1 MASVVVEQV
10 VSMYELDASKYKAG
24 AASVVGASKQATD
37 AAKNVGSSSSS
48 LRQKLKGLGDDLGV
62 LGQGFGILT
71 AGAAALIAPFAI
83 GGKKAVDTAIQF
95 DTLNRSLTAIVGSGA
110 RASQVLGFV
119 DELAIPSIFD
129 TATLGEAA
137 KLLEAFGLK
146 TERFLPI
153 AEKLGTVFGG
163 NAESLTSFISAL
175 GFIRSGRFG
184 EGFESLAR
192 GGVSR
197 EALTARGLTFD
208 KGGSFTG
215 TVEQALT
222 AVEAVVNDK
231 FGKLADEMASGP
243 AAKLASLGDAFNRAM
258 RQIGVPLVERLLP
271 FVERIA
277 AALGN
282 LGEANVFG
290 DAISGFLSGLGA
302 VQTSTLDVEDSLLRL
317 AAGFVGFGTFLGNFF
332 EGMMM
337 TIKAVLKTT
346 IVGRLVSGLFDSKGG
361 GVGNF
366 FRDAFGITAAEEFY
380 SNSRQRMNTLATKPT
395 ETVADNL
402 ATSLG
407 AKAGGTPPLEEIA
420 QNTRITAENTEKLA
434 NLQDRVLGGGSLGSR
449 GLSRQELS
457 DIQTGRGASGTRE
470 IKTILVEL
478 GVAIERGMSR
488 TAARAIGNNV
498 SRREV

>member
-10 VSMYELDASKYKAG
+10 VSVYELDASKYKAG
-24 AASVVGASKQATD
+24 AQQVQNASKQASS
-37 AAKNVGSSSSS
+37 AASS
-48 LRQKLKGLGDDLGV
+48 LGGASKNLKGALSSLGGNLGV
-62 LGQGFGILT
+62 IGQ
-71 AGAAALIAPFAI
+71 AAAVVAATVGAVVIPMVA
-83 GGKKAVDTAIQF
+83 GGKKAVETAIQF
-95 DTLNRSLTAIVGSGA
+95 DTLSRSITAIVGSGA

-119 DELAIPSIFD
+119 DKLAAPSIFD

-302 VQTSTLDVEDSLLRL
+302 VQTSTLDVENSLLRL

>member
-1 MASVVVEQV
+1 
-10 VSMYELDASKYKAG
+10 
-24 AASVVGASKQATD
+24 
-37 AAKNVGSSSSS
+37 
-48 LRQKLKGLGDDLGV
+48 
-62 LGQGFGILT
+62 
-71 AGAAALIAPFAI
+71 
-83 GGKKAVDTAIQF
+83 
-95 DTLNRSLTAIVGSGA
+95 
-110 RASQVLGFV
+110 
-119 DELAIPSIFD
+119 
-129 TATLGEAA
+129 
-137 KLLEAFGLK
+137 
-146 TERFLPI
+146 
-153 AEKLGTVFGG
+153 
-163 NAESLTSFISAL
+163 
-175 GFIRSGRFG
+175 
-184 EGFESLAR
+184 
-192 GGVSR
+192 
-197 EALTARGLTFD
+197 
-208 KGGSFTG
+208 
-215 TVEQALT
+215 
-222 AVEAVVNDK
+222 
-231 FGKLADEMASGP
+231 
-243 AAKLASLGDAFNRAM
+243 
-258 RQIGVPLVERLLP
+258 
-271 FVERIA
+271 
-277 AALGN
+277 
-282 LGEANVFG
+282 
-290 DAISGFLSGLGA
+290 
-302 VQTSTLDVEDSLLRL
+302 
-317 AAGFVGFGTFLGNFF
+317 
-332 EGMMM
+332 MM

-434 NLQDRVLGGGSLGSR
+434 NLQDRVLGGGSLGGR

>member
-10 VSMYELDASKYKAG
+10 VSVYELDASKYKAG
-24 AASVVGASKQATD
+24 AQQVQNASKQASS
-37 AAKNVGSSSSS
+37 AASS
-48 LRQKLKGLGDDLGV
+48 LGGASKNLKGALSSLGGNLGV
-62 LGQGFGILT
+62 IGQ
-71 AGAAALIAPFAI
+71 AAAVVAATVGAVVIPMVV
-83 GGKKAVDTAIQF
+83 GGKKAVETAIQF
-95 DTLNRSLTAIVGSGA
+95 DTLSRSLTAIVGSGA

-119 DELAIPSIFD
+119 DKLAAPSIFD

-163 NAESLTSFISAL
+163 TAESLTSFVSAL

-197 EALTARGLTFD
+197 EALTAKGLSFD
-208 KGGSFTG
+208 KGGSFKG

-222 AVEAVVNDK
+222 AVEAVVNEK
-231 FGKLADEMASGP
+231 FGKLAEEMASGP

-258 RQIGVPLVERLLP
+258 RQIGLPLVDKLLP
-271 FVERIA
+271 FVERVA
-277 AALGN
+277 NALGKMT
-282 LGEANVFG
+282 EAGVFT
-290 DAISGFLSGLGA
+290 DAIEGFMAGLK
-302 VQTSTLDVEDSLLRL
+302 TLDSSTLPVEDALLRL

-337 TIKAVLKTT
+337 TIKTVLSTSL
-346 IVGRLVSGLFDSKGG
+346 IGRLVMGLFNGEGG
-361 GVGNF
+361 SVGNF
-366 FRDAFGITAAEEFY
+366 FRDAYGITAAENFY
-380 SNSRQRMNTLATKPT
+380 NSAKQKMSRPAGKPSESIVDSIATNIESNASGTSPLNAIAENTK
-395 ETVADNL
+395 
-402 ATSLG
+402 
-407 AKAGGTPPLEEIA
+407 
-420 QNTRITAENTEKLA
+420 ITAENTQKLA
-434 NLQDRVLGGGSLGSR
+434 DIQDKVLGGGSLGGR

>member
-10 VSMYELDASKYKAG
+10 VSVYELDASKYKAG
-24 AASVVGASKQATD
+24 AQQVQNASKQASS
-37 AAKNVGSSSSS
+37 AASS
-48 LRQKLKGLGDDLGV
+48 LGGASKNLKGTLSSLGGNLGV
-62 LGQGFGILT
+62 IGQ
-71 AGAAALIAPFAI
+71 AAAVVAATVGAVVIPMVA
-83 GGKKAVDTAIQF
+83 GGKKAVETAIQF
-95 DTLNRSLTAIVGSGA
+95 DTLSRSLTAIVGSGA

-119 DELAIPSIFD
+119 DKLAAPSIFD

-163 NAESLTSFISAL
+163 NAESLNSFVSAL
-175 GFIRSGRFG
+175 GYIRSGRFG

-197 EALTARGLTFD
+197 EALTAKGLSFD
-208 KGGSFTG
+208 KGGSFKG

-222 AVEAVVNDK
+222 AVEAVVNEK
-231 FGKLADEMASGP
+231 FGKLAEEMASGP

-337 TIKAVLKTT
+337 TIKTVLSTSL
-346 IVGRLVSGLFDSKGG
+346 IGRLVMGLFNGEGG
-361 GVGNF
+361 SVGNF
-366 FRDAFGITAAEEFY
+366 FRDAYGITAAENFY
-380 SNSRQRMNTLATKPT
+380 NSAKQKMARPAGKPSESIVDSIATNIESNASGTSPLNAIAENTK
-395 ETVADNL
+395 
-402 ATSLG
+402 
-407 AKAGGTPPLEEIA
+407 
-420 QNTRITAENTEKLA
+420 ITAENTQKLA
-434 NLQDRVLGGGSLGSR
+434 DIQDKVLGGGSLGGR